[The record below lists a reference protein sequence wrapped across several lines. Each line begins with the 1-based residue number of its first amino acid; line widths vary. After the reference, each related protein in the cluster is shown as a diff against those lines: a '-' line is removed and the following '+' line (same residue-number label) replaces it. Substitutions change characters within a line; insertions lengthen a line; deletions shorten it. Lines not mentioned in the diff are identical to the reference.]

1 MPFAE
6 ASTNVTIPALVSGA
20 VALIGPTLGLARW
33 IQEKSTKHRSHDEMQ
48 RSREL
53 FEFIRRYPKMS
64 ATAGSSGSAVLARA
78 QVELAQS
85 MTNIGN
91 LLEKR
96 ALKAAPPNELAWPRS
111 LLLLYAPRSW
121 GATILH
127 TLYYLFT
134 SFSMLAIVALG
145 NNDSTDTFEWREFFG
160 YFHNPLFWIGLSS
173 WVIHLW
179 LLWYAATTKDR
190 WDGTLPIRTGKRFFQ
205 PSTGVSSRIECSN
218 AFGLE
223 SV

>member
-78 QVELAQS
+78 QWNPAQS

-91 LLEKR
+91 LFEKR
-96 ALKAAPPNELAWPRS
+96 ALKAAPPNELAWPEACSCFMR
-111 LLLLYAPRSW
+111 PGSW
-121 GATILH
+121 GASICGYAPPPP
-127 TLYYLFT
+127 YYLYT

-145 NNDSTDTFEWREFFG
+145 NNDSTDTFEWRPPFG
-160 YFHNPLFWIGLSS
+160 YFHNPLFWISLSS
-173 WVIHLW
+173 WGNSPLAVVVFRN
-179 LLWYAATTKDR
+179 DQGPR
-190 WDGTLPIRTGKRFFQ
+190 WDGTFLIRTGRQVF
-205 PSTGVSSRIECSN
+205 SSAKYRRQFAN
-218 AFGLE
+218 
-223 SV
+223 